1 MSGPHGGE
9 GGTRPVPRDG
19 GSDWAA
25 EQFKLAKGALEWSW
39 GDAYVIT
46 VEAGEWKAV
55 RRDGKR
61 EPLRAG
67 SPTELRDAIWADY
80 SALPV
85 PRDPGRA
92 AE

>member
-1 MSGPHGGE
+1 
-9 GGTRPVPRDG
+9 
-19 GSDWAA
+19 
-25 EQFKLAKGALEWSW
+25 
-39 GDAYVIT
+39 
-46 VEAGEWKAV
+46 V